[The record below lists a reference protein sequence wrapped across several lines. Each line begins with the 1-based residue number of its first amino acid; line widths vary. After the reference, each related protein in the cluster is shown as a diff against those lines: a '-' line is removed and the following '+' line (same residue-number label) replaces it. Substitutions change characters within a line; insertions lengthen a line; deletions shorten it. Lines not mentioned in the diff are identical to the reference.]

1 MYFHHLLFFP
11 FLCKTRNKIWT
22 WMRCCCCRSW
32 GSTGRWRRPRS
43 RSSRRRCCP
52 ARWWR
57 PCCSWRL
64 RGAGEDRSG
73 NVDVVWCM
81 KYYETRNKQTVH
93 FTTTNTRLYLV
104 CIEKRFLFTV
114 VLSVVSTLRQ
124 SWYGA
129 TTLLNCIVSDSFK
142 HTAYHT
148 NLLPPSR
155 VNPYHL

>member
-57 PCCSWRL
+57 PCCRL
-64 RGAGEDRSG
+64 RGHWGRQIWKFRMD
-73 NVDVVWCM
+73 M
-81 KYYETRNKQTVH
+81 KQETNYPLYYFSH
-93 FTTTNTRLYLV
+93 
-104 CIEKRFLFTV
+104 
-114 VLSVVSTLRQ
+114 TLRYYRIQ
-124 SWYGA
+124 RGYLCSSVHCGEHTVAILIWSNNIAQLYCQWLIQA
-129 TTLLNCIVSDSFK
+129 YCIPHQLTSSLKSYFLSPIIFSVC
-142 HTAYHT
+142 
-148 NLLPPSR
+148 
-155 VNPYHL
+155 